1 MLFQQL
7 FEACSS
13 TYTYIVGDEQTREAI
28 IIDPVLETLDRDL
41 KLIDELGLKLLYSLE
56 THIHA
61 DHVTSSGRIA
71 DVTGA
76 QIVVGENAHVGCR
89 AMKIADGETLNFG
102 KYTLRAIATPGHT
115 PCSMSYYVED
125 RVFTGDTLLIRGNG
139 RTDFQ
144 GGCPEKLYRN
154 VTTKL
159 FGLPEETLV
168 YPGHDYKGFTSSTI
182 GCEKKYNARL
192 GQQRTLNEFVEIMKN
207 LALPPPK
214 KIDIAVPAN
223 LQCGR
228 V

>member
-7 FEACSS
+7 FEASSS
-13 TYTYIVGDEQTREAI
+13 TYTYIVGDADTREAI
-28 IIDPVLETLDRDL
+28 IIDPVLETLDRDI
-41 KLIDELGLKLLYSLE
+41 KLIEELDLKLLYSVE

-61 DHVTSSGRIA
+61 DHVTSGGRIA
-71 DVTGA
+71 DKTGA
-76 QIVVGENAHVGCR
+76 QIVISAEAPIDSNAL
-89 AMKIADGETLNFG
+89 KIADGGTLKFG
-102 KYTLRAIATPGHT
+102 RYTLRAIATPGHT
-115 PCSMSYYVED
+115 RCSMCYFVED

-144 GGCPEKLYRN
+144 GGCPEQLYRN

-159 FGLPEETLV
+159 FSLPDETLV

-192 GQQRTLNEFVEIMKN
+192 GQQKTLLEFIDIMKN

-223 LQCGR
+223 LRCGR